1 MPRSV
6 EEILAQADALADHF
20 ESDNFDGVSM
30 TPEEY
35 ELHSAARARADA
47 EARVVSAVRLARSR
61 GLSWAKVG
69 HLVGTSG
76 EAARQRYAGHAA
88 D

>member
-6 EEILAQADALADHF
+6 DEILAQADALADRF
-20 ESDNFDGVSM
+20 ESDDFDGATMS
-30 TPEEY
+30 PAEY
-35 ELHSAARARADA
+35 ELHAAARARADA
-47 EARVVSAVRLARSR
+47 EARVVAAVRSARGD
-61 GLSWAKVG
+61 GLSWSKVG

-76 EAARQRYAGHAA
+76 EAARQRYATLA